1 MFNDTELLIA
11 EAITVIALVMCFFAT
26 LEEIKSTLF
35 LLSSIIGVDVILK
48 LLQWISKSWIW
59 GHKLELTTLVCAFYW
74 VLRDSK

>member
-11 EAITVIALVMCFFAT
+11 EAITVIALIMCFFAT

-48 LLQWISKSWIW
+48 LLQLISKS
-59 GHKLELTTLVCAFYW
+59 
-74 VLRDSK
+74 

>member
-11 EAITVIALVMCFFAT
+11 ETITVIVLVMCFFAT

-48 LLQWISKSWIW
+48 LLQLISKS
-59 GHKLELTTLVCAFYW
+59 
-74 VLRDSK
+74 